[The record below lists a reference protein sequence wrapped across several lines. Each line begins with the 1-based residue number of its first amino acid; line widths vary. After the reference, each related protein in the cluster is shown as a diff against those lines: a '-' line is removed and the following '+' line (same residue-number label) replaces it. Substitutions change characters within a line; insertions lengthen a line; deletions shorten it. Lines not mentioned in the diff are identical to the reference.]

1 MNILI
6 TGCAGFIGFSLA
18 RKFLNLSS
26 KYNIIVFDNLNN
38 FYSTKLKKKRL
49 SILKKYKNFKFYKL
63 DLLNKNKIRELFNKY
78 NFYAVYHLA
87 AQAGVRYVITHPEK
101 FIESNIYGF
110 HNLMECVN
118 KSRISKFFYA
128 SSSSV
133 YGDINK
139 FPVDEKSKL
148 SPKNIYGLSKKLNE
162 EYVEIYSNK
171 NIKYIGLRFFTVYG
185 EWGRPDMLILKFL
198 DHAKKNKMFLL
209 NNSGD
214 HWRDFTYIDDAT
226 NILVMLLKKKY
237 SNNEI
242 FNICSNNP
250 IWIKDLIKYL
260 KYFLNFKKIK
270 NVNSNKFEVY
280 KTHGQNDKINNFL
293 NYRKYSNFY
302 RSVDQTVKCYRQ
314 YSKII

>member
-26 KYNIIVFDNLNN
+26 KYKIIGFDNLNN
-38 FYSTKLKKKRL
+38 FYSVKLKKKRL

-63 DLLNKNKIRELFNKY
+63 DLLNKNKIRELFNKH

-87 AQAGVRYVITHPEK
+87 AQAGVRYVVTHPEK

-110 HNLMECVN
+110 HNLMECAN
-118 KSRISKFFYA
+118 KSKISKFFYA

-133 YGDINK
+133 YGDLNK

-148 SPKNIYGLSKKLNE
+148 FPKNIYGLSKKINE

-171 NIKYIGLRFFTVYG
+171 NIKYIGLRLFTVYG

-198 DHAKKNKMFLL
+198 DHVKKNKLFLL
-209 NNSGD
+209 NNSGN
-214 HWRDFTYIDDAT
+214 HWRDFTYIDDVT
-226 NILVMLLKKKY
+226 NILARLLDKKY
-237 SNNEI
+237 ITNQI
-242 FNICSNNP
+242 LNICSNNT
-250 IWIKDLIKYL
+250 IRIKDLIK
-260 KYFLNFKKIK
+260 FLNKTFNFNKIK
-270 NVNSNKFEVY
+270 NVKSNKFEVY
-280 KTHGQNDKINNFL
+280 KTHG
-293 NYRKYSNFY
+293 SN
-302 RSVDQTVKCYRQ
+302 KKLM
-314 YSKII
+314 KIINFKNFSNIYDKLDNIILWYKKYKNLI

>member
-26 KYNIIVFDNLNN
+26 KYKIIGFDNLNN
-38 FYSTKLKKKRL
+38 FYSVKLKKKRL
-49 SILKKYKNFKFYKL
+49 SILKEYKNFKFYKL
-63 DLLNKNKIRELFNKY
+63 DLLNKNKIRALFNKH

-87 AQAGVRYVITHPEK
+87 AQAGVRYVVTHPEK

-110 HNLMECVN
+110 HNLIECVN
-118 KSRISKFFYA
+118 KSKISKFFYA

-148 SPKNIYGLSKKLNE
+148 SPKNIYGLSKKFSE
-162 EYVEIYSNK
+162 EYVEIHSNK

-198 DHAKKNKMFLL
+198 DHAKKNKLFLL
-209 NNSGD
+209 NNSGN
-214 HWRDFTYIDDAT
+214 HWRDFTYIGDVT
-226 NILVMLLKKKY
+226 NILVKLLNKKY
-237 SNNEI
+237 INNEI
-242 FNICSNNP
+242 FNVSSNNP
-250 IWIKDLIKYL
+250 IFIKDLIKYL
-260 KYFLNFKKIK
+260 KKFLKFNKIK
-270 NVNSNKFEVY
+270 NKKLSKFEVL
-280 KTHGQNDKINNFL
+280 KTHGNNDKINNFL
-293 NYRKYSNFY
+293 NYRKYFNFY
-302 RSVDQTVKCYRQ
+302 EAINKTINWYQKYNKV
-314 YSKII
+314 I